1 MPLSRLYVTVVAL
14 GSVLLASCSEP
25 PQGPAAAAAPQVT
38 VARPLVKTITDW
50 DRYVGQFEAIDHVE
64 LKPRVSGYLVEI
76 AFDDGAMVEAGDLLF
91 RIDPRPFEAAL
102 AEARG
107 RVGAVQTRLG
117 NARSELER
125 ARGLLDIQAVSQEE
139 FDTLDAAVKTA
150 ESDLAAAQASLR
162 SAELNLEYT
171 RVTAPVA
178 GRVSDRRVD
187 AGNTVKADETVLT
200 SVVSVDPMHFSFQGS
215 EAMYLRYLRQNPQGL
230 AGAPVRIR
238 LQDEAGPAWEG
249 SIDFFDNALNTSAG
263 TIRGRAVVPNPD
275 GFLLPGLYGQLELQA
290 GAAYEG
296 ILLPDTAINT
306 RGAQRLAMVVNADG
320 LVEARVIE
328 IGPLHEGLRVIRS
341 GLDGS
346 ERVIVNG
353 LQRAFPG
360 APVQATETTIADPAQ
375 N

>member
-1 MPLSRLYVTVVAL
+1 MPLPRLYATLLAL
-14 GSVLLASCSEP
+14 GSILLASCEEAP
-25 PQGPAAAAAPQVT
+25 PAPMAAVPQVT

-50 DRYVGQFEAIDHVE
+50 DRYVGQFEAVHHVE
-64 LKPRVSGYLVEI
+64 LKPRVSGYLVE
-76 AFDDGAMVEAGDLLF
+76 AAVSDGALVNAGDLLF

-107 RVGAVQTRLG
+107 RLGSVQTRLG
-117 NARSELER
+117 NARSERER

-139 FDTLDAAVKTA
+139 FDALDAAVKSA
-150 ESDLAAAQASLR
+150 ESDVATAQASLR
-162 SAELNLEYT
+162 TAELNLEFT
-171 RVTAPVA
+171 RITAPVA
-178 GRVSDRRVD
+178 GRVSDRRIDV
-187 AGNTVKADETVLT
+187 GNTVKADETVLT
-200 SVVSVDPMHFSFQGS
+200 TVVSVDPMHFSFQGS

-238 LQDEAGPAWEG
+238 LQDESGPGREG
-249 SIDFFDNALNTSAG
+249 RIDFFDNAVNTGAG

-275 GFLLPGLYGQLELQA
+275 GFLVPGLYGQLELQA
-290 GAAYEG
+290 AAAYEG
-296 ILLPDTAINT
+296 ILLPDTAIST

-320 LVEARVIE
+320 VVEARVIE
-328 IGPLHEGLRVIRS
+328 LGPLHEGLRVIRN

-360 APVQATETTIADPAQ
+360 APVETTETTIADPAQ